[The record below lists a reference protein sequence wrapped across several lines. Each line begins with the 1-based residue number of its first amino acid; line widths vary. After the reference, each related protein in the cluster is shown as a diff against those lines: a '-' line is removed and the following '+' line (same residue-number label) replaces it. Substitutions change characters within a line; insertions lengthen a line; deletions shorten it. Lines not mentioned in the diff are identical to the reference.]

1 MYLDKTILNNTVI
14 VCPYLNPFKLK
25 GPKSREMNSSDVN
38 FSLLQNQLNVPAE
51 FFWPEKD
58 VAPSDGDLDLPVIDL
73 SGFLNGN
80 EAETQLAAKAV
91 REACMGHG
99 TFLVVNHG
107 FKSGLAEKALEI
119 SSLFFGLSK
128 DEKLKA
134 YRIPGNISGYTAGHS
149 QRFSSNL
156 PWNETLT
163 LAFKKGP
170 PHVVEEF
177 LTSRLGN
184 DRQEIGKVFQEFCEA
199 MNGLIMDLMELL
211 GISMGL
217 KDRTYYRRFFEDG
230 SGIFRCNY
238 YPPCKQPEKALGVG
252 PHNDPTAITVLL
264 QDDVV
269 GLEVFVG
276 GRWQTVRPRPGAFVV
291 NVGDTFM
298 ALSNGNYKSCYHRAV
313 VNKEKVRRSL
323 VFFSCPREDIV
334 PPPELVE
341 SKEASRQYPDF
352 TWAQLQKF
360 TQSGYR
366 VDNTTLHNFSSWL
379 ASNPDKKST

>member
-1 MYLDKTILNNTVI
+1 
-14 VCPYLNPFKLK
+14 
-25 GPKSREMNSSDVN
+25 MNSSDVN
-38 FSLLQNQLNVPAE
+38 FSLLQSQPNVPAE

-58 VAPSDGDLDLPVIDL
+58 VAPSEGDLDLPIIDL

-91 REACMGHG
+91 KKACMAHG

-128 DEKLKA
+128 DEKLRA

-170 PHVVEEF
+170 PHVVEDF

-184 DRQEIGKVFQEFCEA
+184 HRQEIGQVFQEFCDA
-199 MNGLIMDLMELL
+199 MNGLVMDLMELL

-269 GLEVFVG
+269 GLEVFAG
-276 GRWQTVRPRPGAFVV
+276 GSWQTVRPRPGALVV

-298 ALSNGNYKSCYHRAV
+298 ALSNGNYRSCYHRAV

-323 VFFSCPREDIV
+323 VFFSCPREDKIIV

-341 SKEASRQYPDF
+341 SEEASRKYPDF

-379 ASNPDKKST
+379 VSNSDKKST